1 MDGKGFRGYNLAYF
15 KTFGISG
22 GKPMSRFFSFVAG
35 SVMGAAVGAAIAL
48 LVTPYS
54 GEELREL
61 AREAAFA
68 RREQLEARMRE
79 LKTTRKRSAAPEEE
93 V

>member
-1 MDGKGFRGYNLAYF
+1 MG
-15 KTFGISG
+15 
-22 GKPMSRFFSFVAG
+22 RFFSFMAG
-35 SVMGAAVGAAIAL
+35 SVMGAAVGAAMAL
-48 LVTPYS
+48 LLTPYS

-61 AREAAFA
+61 AREAAYT

-79 LKTTRKRSAAPEEE
+79 LQESRKRSPAPEEE

>member
-1 MDGKGFRGYNLAYF
+1 
-15 KTFGISG
+15 
-22 GKPMSRFFSFVAG
+22 MSKFFLFIAG
-35 SVMGAAVGAAIAL
+35 SMMGAAVGAAMTL
-48 LVTPYS
+48 LLTPYS

-61 AREAAFA
+61 AREAAYA

-79 LKTTRKRSAAPEEE
+79 LQERRKRSSAPEEE

>member
-1 MDGKGFRGYNLAYF
+1 
-15 KTFGISG
+15 
-22 GKPMSRFFSFVAG
+22 MSRFISFMAG
-35 SVMGAAVGAAIAL
+35 SVMGAAVGAALAL
-48 LVTPYS
+48 LFTPYS

-61 AREAAFA
+61 AREAAYA

-79 LKTTRKRSAAPEEE
+79 LQESRRSSAPEEE

>member
-1 MDGKGFRGYNLAYF
+1 M
-15 KTFGISG
+15 T
-22 GKPMSRFFSFVAG
+22 RFFSFVAG
-35 SVMGAAVGAAIAL
+35 SVLGAAVGAALAL
-48 LVTPYS
+48 LYTPYS

-61 AREAAFA
+61 AREAAYA

-79 LKTTRKRSAAPEEE
+79 LQDSRRRSAPPEEE

>member
-1 MDGKGFRGYNLAYF
+1 MG
-15 KTFGISG
+15 
-22 GKPMSRFFSFVAG
+22 RFFSFVAG
-35 SVMGAAVGAAIAL
+35 SVIGAAVGAAMAL
-48 LVTPYS
+48 LLTPYS

-61 AREAAFA
+61 AREAAYT

-79 LKTTRKRSAAPEEE
+79 LQETRKRSPAPEEE

>member
-1 MDGKGFRGYNLAYF
+1 MG
-15 KTFGISG
+15 
-22 GKPMSRFFSFVAG
+22 RFFSFVAG

-48 LVTPYS
+48 LLTPYS

-61 AREAAFA
+61 AREAAYA
-68 RREQLEARMRE
+68 KREQLEARMRE
-79 LKTTRKRSAAPEEE
+79 LQEARMRSAAPEEE

>member
-1 MDGKGFRGYNLAYF
+1 M
-15 KTFGISG
+15 T
-22 GKPMSRFFSFVAG
+22 RFFSFVAG
-35 SVMGAAVGAAIAL
+35 SVMGAAIGAALAL
-48 LVTPYS
+48 LYTPYS

-61 AREAAFA
+61 AREAAYA

-79 LKTTRKRSAAPEEE
+79 LQDSRQRSSAPEEE

>member
-1 MDGKGFRGYNLAYF
+1 
-15 KTFGISG
+15 
-22 GKPMSRFFSFVAG
+22 MSKFFSFVAG
-35 SVMGAAVGAAIAL
+35 TMMGAAVGAAMAL
-48 LVTPYS
+48 LLTPYS

-61 AREAAFA
+61 AREAAYT

-79 LKTTRKRSAAPEEE
+79 LQERRKRSSAPEEE

>member
-1 MDGKGFRGYNLAYF
+1 MNC
-15 KTFGISG
+15 
-22 GKPMSRFFSFVAG
+22 FFSFVAG
-35 SVMGAAVGAAIAL
+35 SVMGAAVGAAMAL
-48 LVTPYS
+48 LFTPYS

-61 AREAAFA
+61 ASEAAYA

-79 LKTTRKRSAAPEEE
+79 LRGSRKRSAAPEEE

>member
-1 MDGKGFRGYNLAYF
+1 MG
-15 KTFGISG
+15 
-22 GKPMSRFFSFVAG
+22 RFLSFVAG
-35 SVMGAAVGAAIAL
+35 SVMGAAVGAAMAL
-48 LVTPYS
+48 LLTPYS

-61 AREAAFA
+61 AREAAYT

-79 LKTTRKRSAAPEEE
+79 LQETRKRSPAPEEE

>member
-1 MDGKGFRGYNLAYF
+1 M
-15 KTFGISG
+15 T
-22 GKPMSRFFSFVAG
+22 RFFSFVAG
-35 SVMGAAVGAAIAL
+35 SVMGAAVGAALAL
-48 LVTPYS
+48 LLTPYS

-61 AREAAFA
+61 AREAAYT

-79 LKTTRKRSAAPEEE
+79 LQESRKRSSAPEEE

>member
-1 MDGKGFRGYNLAYF
+1 MG
-15 KTFGISG
+15 
-22 GKPMSRFFSFVAG
+22 RFFSFVAG

-48 LVTPYS
+48 LLTPYS

-61 AREAAFA
+61 AREAAYT

-79 LKTTRKRSAAPEEE
+79 LQETRKRSPAPEEE